1 MNNTPTYLTTDGLEN
16 LKKDL
21 KDLKAK
27 MPEIAKRINEAKELG
42 DLRENAEYHMAKED
56 YAFTQGKIF
65 EIEDMLK
72 RVVAIE
78 KNGNATIRIGSTIK
92 IKNLSN
98 QKEIEYTIVG
108 SNEAFPQKGFISNES
123 PLAQAFLNHK
133 KGDRIEVITP
143 VGSTGYTILE
153 VK

>member
-1 MNNTPTYLTTDGLEN
+1 MNNAPTYLTTDGLEN
-16 LKKDL
+16 FEKELE
-21 KDLKAK
+21 DLKAK

-56 YAFTQGKIF
+56 YAFTQGRIF

-72 RVVAIE
+72 RVVVIE
-78 KNGNATIRIGSTIK
+78 KDGNANIRIGSTIK

-133 KGDRIEVITP
+133 KGERV
-143 VGSTGYTILE
+143 E
-153 VK
+153 VKTPAGITDYLIVEVG

>member
-1 MNNTPTYLTTDGLEN
+1 MSATPTYLTKEGLDN

-21 KDLKAK
+21 KDLKLK
-27 MPEIAKRINEAKELG
+27 LREISKRINEAKELG
-42 DLRENAEYHMAKED
+42 DLSENAEYHTAKED
-56 YAFTQGKIF
+56 YAFTQGKIL
-65 EIEDMLK
+65 EIEGMLN
-72 RVVAIE
+72 RAVVIE
-78 KNGNATIRIGSTIK
+78 KQGDAIARIGSTVK
-92 IKNLSN
+92 IKNLST

-133 KGDRIEVITP
+133 KGDRVEVKTP
-143 VGSTGYTILE
+143 VGSASYLIVE

>member
-1 MNNTPTYLTTDGLEN
+1 MNDTPTYLTTDGLDN
-16 LKKDL
+16 LKKELADL
-21 KDLKAK
+21 KVK

-72 RVVAIE
+72 RVVVIE
-78 KNGNATIRIGSTIK
+78 KNGHASIRIGSTIK

-133 KGDRIEVITP
+133 KGDRVEVKTP
-143 VGSTGYTILE
+143 VGSTNYAIEE
-153 VK
+153 VR

>member
-1 MNNTPTYLTTDGLEN
+1 MSNDPTYLTTEGLDN
-16 LKKDL
+16 LKKEL

-42 DLRENAEYHMAKED
+42 DLSENAEYHMAKED

-65 EIEDMLK
+65 EIEDLLN
-72 RVVAIE
+72 RVVVIE
-78 KNGNATIRIGSTIK
+78 KDGDANVRIGSTIK

-133 KGDRIEVITP
+133 KGDRVEVKTP
-143 VGSTGYTILE
+143 VGSTSYLIVE